1 MGTVE
6 PMVNIGTVMPMRTPR
21 ERSAFGQR
29 MYEARRAADL
39 TQEQAAARLGTSQSN
54 LSDLEG
60 GAERSGLTAQA
71 AVLYGC
77 DPHWLATGEGEPSRQ
92 GVAHRLSL
100 PIFDTPSLTFEEV
113 TMQLTNLPPQFVFA
127 VPDGALGAM
136 YPKGTRLLWST
147 AREPMAERILLVRD
161 QYGEAHV
168 RQYHRGA
175 QPGQWSAA
183 ALSPSYPSFDG
194 STVTVLAVAQTEMRD
209 LP

>member
-1 MGTVE
+1 
-6 PMVNIGTVMPMRTPR
+6 MVNDYASRLEWAMK
-21 ERSAFGQR
+21 
-29 MYEARRAADL
+29 RAGVSPQSLADEL
-39 TQEQAAARLGTSQSN
+39 EISLQAVRKLLAGASKAMNSTNNAKAAQFLRVE
-54 LSDLEG
+54 SD
-60 GAERSGLTAQA
+60 
-71 AVLYGC
+71 
-77 DPHWLATGEGEPSRQ
+77 WLATGSGAREIS
-92 GVAHRLSL
+92 VAHSMSL
-100 PIFDTPSLTFEEV
+100 PAFDTPSLTFEEV

-136 YPKGTRLLWST
+136 YPKGTRFLWST

-194 STVTVLAVAQTEMRD
+194 STVNVLAVAQTEMRD